1 MKLAL
6 AALLVLLQTAPLT
19 KYDPKR
25 NADQDIKNAVT
36 QAQKMKKRV
45 LLEVGGEW
53 CKWCHIMDKYFAD
66 HPDLTELR
74 NGNYVTVKINFSPE
88 NDNKAVLSRY
98 PQIPGYPHIFVLD
111 SDGKLLQ
118 SEGTSVLEEGES
130 YNLTRFTEFLQKWA
144 PPTTQTK
151 P

>member
-6 AALLVLLQTAPLT
+6 AALLVLLQAAALT

-25 NADQDIKNAVT
+25 NADQDIKNAVA

-66 HPDLTELR
+66 HPDLTDLR
-74 NGNYVTVKINFSPE
+74 DKNYITVKINFSPE
-88 NDNKAVLSRY
+88 NDNKALLSRY
-98 PQIPGYPHIFVLD
+98 PQIPGYPHILVLE

-118 SEGTSVLEEGES
+118 SEG
-130 YNLTRFTEFLQKWA
+130 
-144 PPTTQTK
+144 
-151 P
+151 